1 MSEPTSS
8 NTGAG
13 TSATGAFV
21 PTTIGMSAA
30 AGALL
35 LAPPLRRRVIDTL
48 LALWRLRPVV
58 RFGLVVLAAM
68 IVMSIVAPWIAP
80 YGVDQQ
86 NLAKVMQGPSAE
98 HWLGTDNL
106 GRDMLTR
113 IIYGGRVPLIVAA
126 VATLVAASVGVLV
139 GLTSGL
145 FGGWVDALLMRT
157 ADAFICF
164 PALVFTLVMSALIG
178 PGIHNVILS
187 FAVFGW
193 TGFARITRGQV
204 LVVRELQYIEAAR
217 AIGMSRLRILL
228 RHVLPNVM
236 TPLIVAASLT
246 AGGAILVEAGASF
259 LGVGAQPPTASWGR
273 ELQIGFR
280 LLETAPMIAFSSGT
294 MITLAVLAFN
304 YIGDGLRDLLDPRI
318 HR

>member
-1 MSEPTSS
+1 MATASLD
-8 NTGAG
+8 TGL
-13 TSATGAFV
+13 T
-21 PTTIGMSAA
+21 
-30 AGALL
+30 
-35 LAPPLRRRVIDTL
+35 LAPPLGRRLLDTL
-48 LALWRLRPVV
+48 GDLWRLRPVV
-58 RFGLVVLAAM
+58 RFGLVVLGLM
-68 IVMSIVAPWIAP
+68 LLICLIAPWIAP

-86 NLAKVMQGPSAE
+86 NLANVMKPPSAK

-106 GRDMLTR
+106 GRDVLTR
-113 IIYGGRVPLIVAA
+113 VLYGGRVPLLVAA
-126 VATLVAASVGVLV
+126 VATGVAATLGILIGLV
-139 GLTSGL
+139 SGL
-145 FGGWVDALLMRT
+145 VGGWVDALLMRT

-217 AIGMSRLRILL
+217 AIGMSRVRILL
-228 RHVLPNVM
+228 RHVLPNVL

-246 AGGAILVEAGASF
+246 AGNAILVEAGASF

-273 ELQIGFR
+273 ELQTGFR
-280 LLETAPMIAFSSGT
+280 LLEAAPMIAFSSGL
-294 MITLAVLAFN
+294 MITLAVLSFN
-304 YIGDGLRDLLDPRI
+304 YIGDGLRDLLDPRVG
-318 HR
+318 R